1 MSFEAPVPIQAGPLF
16 PGQNK
21 HEEILIFVRRHWMPF
36 VLWLFFIVIM
46 LLIPMIIVIL
56 VLIFAGTLRGD
67 ELIYLGLGGSAY
79 LLFVNAIF
87 LTVWIE
93 QYLDVCI
100 ITTDRLVHIR
110 QIGLFNRRV
119 AELSMARVQDVS
131 AHMHG
136 YMQSIFQFGTV
147 VVETAGGAPDFVIRN
162 VSKPHVVAN
171 TILTIHDRT
180 QTAPANDPLSNLAV
194 VYESLPKVS
203 STIQKTIEEHT
214 PSIAPPHDYRRKHF
228 QEDLLSQALEAQED
242 DLEEEQNKSVEPKVQ
257 VIKPIMPNRLP
268 PKRQIASEVEGEL
281 IEGQDISIEAL

>member
-1 MSFEAPVPIQAGPLF
+1 MSTEESLPIQASPLF

-21 HEEILIFVRRHWMPF
+21 YEEILIFVRRHWMPF
-36 VLWLFFIVIM
+36 VLWIFFILIM
-46 LLIPMIIVIL
+46 LLIPMIIVVL
-56 VLIFAGTLRGD
+56 VVVFAGNLKGD
-67 ELIYLGLGGSAY
+67 KLIYLGLGGSAY

-131 AHMHG
+131 AQMHG
-136 YMQSIFQFGTV
+136 YLQSILQFGTV

-171 TILTIHDRT
+171 TILMIHDRT
-180 QTAPANDPLSNLAV
+180 QQATP
-194 VYESLPKVS
+194 VYESLS
-203 STIQKTIEEHT
+203 QASGTIQQTIEEHT
-214 PSIAPPHDYRRKHF
+214 PSVAPPHDYRRKHL
-228 QEDLLSQALEAQED
+228 QEDLLSQAFEAKEED
-242 DLEEEQNKSVEPKVQ
+242 ALEEEQQKLPVEPKVIQ
-257 VIKPIMPNRLP
+257 KIMPNRLP
-268 PKRQIASEVEGEL
+268 PKRQIVSEVEGEL
-281 IEGQDISIEAL
+281 VEGQDISIDTI

>member
-1 MSFEAPVPIQAGPLF
+1 MNSESPAPIQSALLF

-21 HEEILIFVRRHWMPF
+21 NEEILIFVRRHWMPF
-36 VLWLFFIVIM
+36 VMWIFFILIM
-46 LLIPMIIVIL
+46 LLIPLIVVVL
-56 VLIFAGTLRGD
+56 VFLFAGTLNGD
-67 ELIYLGLGGSAY
+67 KLIYLGLGGSAY

-131 AHMHG
+131 AQMRG
-136 YMQSIFQFGTV
+136 YLQSIFQFGTV
-147 VVETAGGAPDFVIRN
+147 VVETAGGAPDFEIRN

-180 QTAPANDPLSNLAV
+180 QTTQVDDPLKNLAV
-194 VYESLPKVS
+194 VYESIPQVS
-203 STIQKTIEEHT
+203 GTIQKTIEQHA
-214 PSIAPPHDYRRKHF
+214 PSIAPPHDFHKKHF
-228 QEDLLSQALEAQED
+228 QEDLMSQALEAQED
-242 DLEEEQNKSVEPKVQ
+242 ELEEEQQKLPVEPKVTQ
-257 VIKPIMPNRLP
+257 KIVPNRLP
-268 PKRQIASEVEGEL
+268 PKRQIVSEVEGEL
-281 IEGQDISIEAL
+281 VEGQDISIDKI